1 METVRIVTHSG
12 GFHADDVFAT
22 ALLKTVSEKEGKRV
36 EVVRSRDKEIWPTGT
51 YVVDVGGVYD
61 EALGRFDHHQEGGA
75 GIRENG
81 IPYSSFGLVW
91 RRFGDGVCG
100 SQEVSREV
108 ERLLVMPIDAHDCG
122 VELVQNL
129 REGLQP
135 ITISF
140 LTHIFE
146 PVWKNTSDE
155 NLLKGFHEAMEFA
168 TTVTDRLVLKVQAGK
183 EAEEIV
189 MKAIESQENKKILI
203 LDQYVPWEVSV
214 SKIPEILY
222 VVYPHPSGTWSVK
235 TARENLSSFK
245 SRKNLPEAWAGKVN
259 EELQRITGVADA
271 TFCHNARFTCGAKS
285 KEGALALAKQA
296 LDN

>member
-1 METVRIVTHSG
+1 METVRIVTHGG

-22 ALLKTVSEKEGKRV
+22 ALLKKTEETRGNTVEII
-36 EVVRSRDKEIWPTGT
+36 RSRDPEIIKTGT

-61 EALGRFDHHQEGGA
+61 EALGRFDHHQAGGA

-91 RRFGDGVCG
+91 KRFGESVSG

-108 ERLLVMPIDAHDCG
+108 ERLLVMPLDAHDCG

-129 REGLQP
+129 KEGLRP
-135 ITISF
+135 LSISF
-140 LTHIFE
+140 LVHIFE
-146 PVWKNTSDE
+146 PTWKDTSDE
-155 NLLKGFHEAMEFA
+155 NLLKGFHEAIAFA
-168 TTVTDRLVLKVQAGK
+168 TVVTDRLILKVRAEK
-183 EAEEIV
+183 EAEEVV
-189 MKAIESQENKKILI
+189 MKAIESQENKKILV
-203 LDQYVPWEVSV
+203 LGQYVPWEVPV
-214 SKIPEILY
+214 STIPEILY

-259 EELQRITGVADA
+259 EELQKITGVPDA

-285 KEGALALAKQA
+285 KEGALALAKLA

>member
-22 ALLKTVSEKEGKRV
+22 ALLKKIEEEKGNTV
-36 EVVRSRDKEIWPTGT
+36 EVIRSRDPEIWKTGN

-61 EALGRFDHHQEGGA
+61 EVLGRFDHHQEGGA

-91 RRFGDGVCG
+91 KRFGESVCG
-100 SQEVSREV
+100 SQEVSLEV
-108 ERLLVMPIDAHDCG
+108 ERLLVMPLDAHDCG

-129 REGLQP
+129 KEGLQP
-135 ITISF
+135 LAISF
-140 LTHIFE
+140 LVHIFE
-146 PVWKNTSDE
+146 PTWKDTSDE

-168 TTVTDRLVLKVQAGK
+168 TTVTSRLILRVQAGK

-189 MKAIESQENKKILI
+189 TRAAKSQENKKILV

-259 EELQRITGVADA
+259 QELQDITGVSDV

-285 KEGALALAKQA
+285 KEGALALAKLA